1 MEYNLLYYVFTLRGR
16 GDIVERM
23 QPRMVTVPTSPLYVW
38 LQAAWSRIPEV
49 REVECEGAAVRYRA
63 WGLDAV
69 HRPSLMFMHGFRAH
83 ARWWDHIAP
92 HFTDRFRVVAQD
104 FTGMGDSGRRTVY
117 SRRQFAREILA
128 VAEHAGFERP
138 VLVAH
143 SFGGATAMLACRMA
157 PTRVARV
164 IVIDSNVFPPA
175 DIGAAVQVM
184 PERIYPTREDA
195 LARYRLVPPGGWAD
209 PNVLAYIAEHS
220 VRREAQGWTWK
231 FDNALLTALGQDLI
245 RAEIR
250 DLDTPLDFIHA
261 ENSELVQ
268 APELKAIVENSR
280 SCGRIVTVPLSH
292 HHVMI
297 EQPVGLVAALN
308 GLLAR

>member
-1 MEYNLLYYVFTLRGR
+1 
-16 GDIVERM
+16 M
-23 QPRMVTVPTSPLYVW
+23 QVDAETSPIARW
-38 LQAAWSRIPEV
+38 LQKAWSHIPDV
-49 REVECEGAAVRYRA
+49 REVECEGAAIRYRA
-63 WGLDAV
+63 WGLDAT
-69 HRPSLMFMHGFRAH
+69 HRPGLMFMHGFRAH

-92 HFTDRFRVVAQD
+92 HFADRFRVVAQD
-104 FTGMGDSGRRTVY
+104 FTGMGDSGRRAAY

-128 VAEHAGFERP
+128 VAEHAGFENP

-143 SFGGATAMLACRMA
+143 SFGGATAMLACKMA
-157 PTRVARV
+157 PARVARV
-164 IVIDSNVFPPA
+164 IVIDGHIFPPT
-175 DIGAAVQVM
+175 IEAAPVQPT
-184 PERIYPTREDA
+184 PERVYSSREEA
-195 LARYRLVPPGGWAD
+195 LARYRLIPPGEWPD

-220 VRREAQGWTWK
+220 LRRGEHGWTWK
-231 FDNALLTALGQDLI
+231 FDNALLTALGHDLI

-250 DLDTPLDFIHA
+250 NLETPMDFIHA

-268 APELKAIVENSR
+268 APELKLVVENSP
-280 SCGRIVTVPLSH
+280 SCGRIVTLPLSH

>member
-1 MEYNLLYYVFTLRGR
+1 MRAGT
-16 GDIVERM
+16 
-23 QPRMVTVPTSPLYVW
+23 PSSPLVRW
-38 LQAAWSRIPEV
+38 LNAAWSHTPEI
-49 REVECEGAAVRYRA
+49 REMECEGAAVSYRA
-63 WGLDAV
+63 WGLDAT
-69 HRPSLMFMHGFRAH
+69 HLPGLMFMHGFRAH

-104 FTGMGDSGRRTVY
+104 FTGMGDSGRRAHY
-117 SRRQFAREILA
+117 SRRQFAREILT

-143 SFGGATAMLACRMA
+143 SFGGATSMLACKMA

-164 IVIDSNVFPPA
+164 VVIDSHIFPPQVE
-175 DIGAAVQVM
+175 GAPVEPT
-184 PERIYPTREDA
+184 PERIYVRREDA
-195 LARYRLVPPGGWAD
+195 LARYRLIPPGGWPD

-220 VRREAQGWTWK
+220 LRRAEHGWTWK
-231 FDNALLTALGQDLI
+231 FDNALLTSLGQDLI

-250 DLDTPLDFIHA
+250 DLDTPMDFIHA
-261 ENSELVQ
+261 DNSELVG
-268 APELKAIVENSR
+268 ASELKLVLENSR
-280 SCGRIVTVPLSH
+280 SCGRVVTVPLSH